1 MRKKGQG
8 TSGDQCFFW
17 VMFDTFKKYI
27 KHPAIWQHW
36 TFYRLV
42 VSSCHKLHDNWL
54 VNGDQA
60 VDGFKLFPNSPNIY
74 WNMNGIQGWT
84 QKLWIYTM
92 NTQPLHYYAIT
103 TTLPAKGNVHNSIQQ
118 NIDQPMSALTGYA
131 AFKYW
136 LRLKTGN
143 VSILSFV
150 ATSNAT
156 KRSTW
161 PRGQIGARFRKSWL
175 YVQLPSLIL
184 EFQKGVVK
192 ICSSDFW
199 VGEYPLVN

>member
-54 VNGDQA
+54 VNGDQT
-60 VDGFKLFPNSPNIY
+60 VDGFKLFPNIC

-103 TTLPAKGNVHNSIQQ
+103 NHIASQRQCPQFHPTKHWSTHVSIAGLAMPPLS
-118 NIDQPMSALTGYA
+118 IDWGWKQAM
-131 AFKYW
+131 
-136 LRLKTGN
+136 N
-143 VSILSFV
+143 ILSFV
-150 ATSNAT
+150 ANCLSQKDPRAPWLCGPGFGSLLAAACQHKT
-156 KRSTW
+156 KKHKLS
-161 PRGQIGARFRKSWL
+161 
-175 YVQLPSLIL
+175 
-184 EFQKGVVK
+184 
-192 ICSSDFW
+192 
-199 VGEYPLVN
+199 